1 MDIWISLL
9 ISIFEEGFIYG
20 IMAIGVYITYKVLD
34 FPDLTVDG
42 SFPLGMCF
50 TGFLI
55 TAGADPWLCCA
66 LSFLAGAAAGGVT
79 GILHVRC
86 RVTNL
91 LSGILV
97 MTALWSVNLVITNG
111 SAVLSFFNKP
121 TIFNSGAGM
130 WFGGVMSNYK
140 VLIMAG
146 VLVILVKIIVDLYLK
161 TKSGLLLRAAGS
173 NPQFVTSLGRD
184 AGKMKILGLAIG
196 NGLTALSGSVLGQQS
211 GSANINSG
219 TGMVVMALASVIIGT
234 TLFKK
239 LTVMKA
245 TTAVILGSILYK
257 ACLSI
262 AMLIGLPTN
271 YLKLLMAAILAAV
284 LISGNLFSGRRK
296 RVHDGASKQ

>member
-1 MDIWISLL
+1 MDVFISLI

-42 SFPLGMCF
+42 SFPLGTCF
-50 TGFLI
+50 TGLLI
-55 TAGADPWLCCA
+55 SVGVDPWIACV
-66 LSFLAGAAAGGVT
+66 LSFLAGAVAGGIT
-79 GILHVRC
+79 GILHVKFK
-86 RVTNL
+86 VTNL

-97 MTALWSVNLVITNG
+97 MTALWSINLVITNG

-121 TIFNSGAGM
+121 TIFNSGIGSL
-130 WFGGVMSNYK
+130 FTGVMSDYK

-146 VLVILVKIIVDLYLK
+146 VLVILVKIIIDLYLK
-161 TKSGLLLRAAGS
+161 TKSGLLLRASGS

-184 AGKMKILGLAIG
+184 SGKMKVLGLAIG
-196 NGLTALSGSVLGQQS
+196 NGLTALSGSILGQQS

-239 LTVMKA
+239 ITIMKA

-271 YLKLLMAAILAAV
+271 YLKLLMAGIFAVV
-284 LISGNLFSGRRK
+284 LISNNMLTGRRK
-296 RVHDGASKQ
+296 KVYDNTKK

>member
-1 MDIWISLL
+1 MDVFISLI

-50 TGFLI
+50 TGLLI
-55 TAGADPWLCCA
+55 SVGVDPWIACV
-66 LSFLAGAAAGGVT
+66 LSFLAGAVAGGIT
-79 GILHVRC
+79 GILHVKFK
-86 RVTNL
+86 VTNL

-97 MTALWSVNLVITNG
+97 MTALWSINLVITNG

-121 TIFNSGAGM
+121 TIFNSGIGSL
-130 WFGGVMSNYK
+130 FTGVMSDYK

-146 VLVILVKIIVDLYLK
+146 VLVILVKIIIDLYLK
-161 TKSGLLLRAAGS
+161 TKSGLLLRASGS
-173 NPQFVTSLGRD
+173 N
-184 AGKMKILGLAIG
+184 
-196 NGLTALSGSVLGQQS
+196 LSGSILGQQS

-239 LTVMKA
+239 ITIMKA

-271 YLKLLMAAILAAV
+271 YLKLLMAGIFAVV
-284 LISGNLFSGRRK
+284 LISNNMLTGRRK
-296 RVHDGASKQ
+296 KVHDNTKK

>member
-1 MDIWISLL
+1 M
-9 ISIFEEGFIYG
+9 
-20 IMAIGVYITYKVLD
+20 LD

-50 TGFLI
+50 TGLLI
-55 TAGADPWLCCA
+55 SVGVDPWIACV
-66 LSFLAGAAAGGVT
+66 LSFLAGAVAGGIT
-79 GILHVRC
+79 GILHVKFK
-86 RVTNL
+86 VTNL

-97 MTALWSVNLVITNG
+97 MTALWSINLVITNG

-121 TIFNSGAGM
+121 TIFNSGIGSL
-130 WFGGVMSNYK
+130 FTGVMSDYK

-146 VLVILVKIIVDLYLK
+146 VLVILVKIIIDLYLK
-161 TKSGLLLRAAGS
+161 TKSGLLLRASGS

-184 AGKMKILGLAIG
+184 SGKMKVLGLAIG
-196 NGLTALSGSVLGQQS
+196 NGLTALSGSILGQQS

-239 LTVMKA
+239 ITIMKA

-271 YLKLLMAAILAAV
+271 YLKLLMAGIFAVV
-284 LISGNLFSGRRK
+284 LISNNMLTGRRK
-296 RVHDGASKQ
+296 KVYDNTKK

>member
-1 MDIWISLL
+1 MDVFISLI
-9 ISIFEEGFIYG
+9 ISIFEEGFLYG

-42 SFPLGMCF
+42 SFPLGMCIA
-50 TGFLI
+50 GLLI
-55 TAGADPWLCCA
+55 TSGVDPWLSCV

-79 GILHVRC
+79 GILHVRF

-97 MTALWSVNLVITNG
+97 MTALWSINLIITNG
-111 SAVLSFFNKP
+111 SAVLSFFNRP
-121 TIFNSGAGM
+121 TIFNSGVGILFIGPMAP
-130 WFGGVMSNYK
+130 YK
-140 VLIMAG
+140 VLIIAG
-146 VLVILVKIIVDLYLK
+146 ALVILIKILIDLYLK
-161 TKSGLLLRAAGS
+161 TKSGLLLRASGS

-184 AGKMKILGLAIG
+184 AGKMKVLGLAIG
-196 NGLTALSGSVLGQQS
+196 NGLTALSGSILGQQT

-234 TLFKK
+234 TLFRR
-239 LTVMKA
+239 LRIMKA

-271 YLKLLMAAILAAV
+271 YLKLLMAGILAAV
-284 LISGNLFSGRRK
+284 LISNNVVTGRRK
-296 RVHDGASKQ
+296 KRGNTNQ

>member
-1 MDIWISLL
+1 MDVFISLI

-34 FPDLTVDG
+34 FPDFTVDG

-50 TGFLI
+50 TGLLI
-55 TAGADPWLCCA
+55 SVGVDPWIACV
-66 LSFLAGAAAGGVT
+66 LSFLAGAVAGGIT
-79 GILHVRC
+79 GILHVKFK
-86 RVTNL
+86 VTNL

-97 MTALWSVNLVITNG
+97 MTALWSINLVITNG

-121 TIFNSGAGM
+121 TIFNSGIGSL
-130 WFGGVMSNYK
+130 FTGVMSDYK

-146 VLVILVKIIVDLYLK
+146 VLVILVKIIIDLYLK
-161 TKSGLLLRAAGS
+161 TKSGLLLRASGS

-184 AGKMKILGLAIG
+184 SGKMKVLGLAIG
-196 NGLTALSGSVLGQQS
+196 NGLTALSGSILGQQS

-239 LTVMKA
+239 ITIMKA

-262 AMLIGLPTN
+262 ALLIGLPTI
-271 YLKLLMAAILAAV
+271 YLILLMAGIFAVV
-284 LISGNLFSGRRK
+284 LISNNMLTGRRK
-296 RVHDGASKQ
+296 KVYDNTKK